1 MPYNFGTLTLIV
13 EIAGGILLA
22 VGVIWLLLR
31 IWSPDDDELGNHPP

>member
-1 MPYNFGTLTLIV
+1 MDVIV

-31 IWSPDDDELGNHPP
+31 IWYPDDDEPGNYPP